1 MKKSIIRI
9 SALILLL
16 VLLVIPTLT
25 SCKKDVYYVKMSFG
39 TYGDIVLELDRKS
52 APATVDNFIGLVNS
66 GFYNGLTINRS
77 QLGFVIQGGDPSTG
91 GKSETPS
98 IKGEFSS
105 NGYYGNNIEH
115 VRGVISMARSTDPNS
130 ASSQFFICLGDCRSS
145 LDGSY
150 AGFGYVVEGMDVVDS
165 IASFMAPY
173 GNAGYGF
180 VYDKSYQV
188 TITGAQVLEDYK

>member
-16 VLLVIPTLT
+16 ALLLIPTLT
-25 SCKKDVYYVKMSFG
+25 SCKKDVYYVKMSFD

-52 APATVDNFIGLVNS
+52 APTTVDNFISLVNS
-66 GFYNGLTINRS
+66 GFYDGLTIHRS
-77 QLGFVIQGGDPSTG
+77 QPGFVIQGGDPKNA

-98 IKGEFSS
+98 IKGEFAS
-105 NGYYGNNIEH
+105 NGYYGNNIQH
-115 VRGVISMARSTDPNS
+115 VRGVISMARTNDPNS

-150 AGFGYVVEGMDVVDS
+150 AGFGYVVEGMDVVDK
-165 IASFMAPY
+165 IAEFMAPY
-173 GNAGYGF
+173 GDSSLGM
-180 VYDKSYQV
+180 VTDKNYQV
-188 TITGAQVLEDYK
+188 KITSAVVLENYK